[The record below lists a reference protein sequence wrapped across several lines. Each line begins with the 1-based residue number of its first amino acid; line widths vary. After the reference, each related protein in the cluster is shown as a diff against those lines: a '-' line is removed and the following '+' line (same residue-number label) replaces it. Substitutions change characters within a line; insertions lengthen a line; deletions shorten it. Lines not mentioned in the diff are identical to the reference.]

1 MDEEDLARHL
11 ASSKKWYTK
20 LRKRAPLLGG
30 DARMV
35 EMRTE
40 DLLALNRTAWRPYF
54 QASLPAAVNAQNSS
68 GPFPLTV
75 GVKHVSDFVER
86 RNAAG
91 LKWPPPAPSACLVH
105 PGAPT
110 APTYPRAPLE
120 HLGSLRWPKEL
131 ALGRPKAEDLPVLTS
146 RQHTRRTH
154 RERA

>member
-91 LKWPPPAPSACLVH
+91 LKRPLPCLTVLPHLPAWCLLGLLPLLRNPKRRLSILEAC
-105 PGAPT
+105 GG
-110 APTYPRAPLE
+110 PRI
-120 HLGSLRWPKEL
+120 SLR
-131 ALGRPKAEDLPVLTS
+131 TC
-146 RQHTRRTH
+146 HF
-154 RERA
+154 

>member
-1 MDEEDLARHL
+1 MRVDEEDLARHL

-54 QASLPAAVNAQNSS
+54 QASLPTVNAQNSS

-86 RNAAG
+86 RIAAG
-91 LKWPPPAPSACLVH
+91 LSGLYPPHLPAWCILGLLPPLRTPERRLSILEAC
-105 PGAPT
+105 GG
-110 APTYPRAPLE
+110 PRSSP
-120 HLGSLRWPKEL
+120 
-131 ALGRPKAEDLPVLTS
+131 
-146 RQHTRRTH
+146 
-154 RERA
+154 